1 MSKNFRKKKV
11 IIPNRGVIALD
22 TIDSMKSI
30 GLETIL
36 LHSPEDSNSL
46 AVKMAD
52 LSYKFLSSKLED
64 SYMDREAI
72 IEKTLELNADY
83 IHPGYGFLAE
93 DPEFFRLCE
102 EKNIEVIGPGSR
114 IIKLVHNKIELKTM
128 AEQLGINISKHSPIL
143 KSTLDCESICDD
155 FKLPVII
162 KPVTGLGGK
171 GIKIAYTKEE
181 CIEKCRKS
189 LRSENIRRD
198 GIFAEEYFPE
208 GHHIEIPFIRDVDGN
223 ILFLPEIES
232 SIQRRFQKIFQ
243 ESPSVNINSQIRESL
258 YRDTKK
264 IIEELNYV
272 GLGYSE
278 FIVNDGRVY
287 FSEINPSFQ
296 INTLIPEIHII
307 ANFLKKQFAI
317 STGGKIHGIKG
328 VQIVKPKYCVLL
340 VSLMAEEPDNSF
352 LPSSGIVSDFFKYSS
367 IRNIFKTSL
376 YTGFKVSPLYDPYI
390 GKIVTFAVKRE
401 NAIKDMNNFL
411 NNIIIKGIR
420 TNLTFLKH
428 LLKSSCLHSGDTTIN
443 FLSEKCKYSERK
455 KSDSE
460 TFIAAALLSAFFH
473 IENSKKN
480 YKEKLEK
487 MKQPGFFKRLFGNF

>member
-1 MSKNFRKKKV
+1 MLNNSQKKKV
-11 IIPNRGVIALD
+11 VIPNRGVIALD

-46 AVKMAD
+46 AVKMSD

-93 DPEFFRLCE
+93 DPEFFKLCE

-114 IIKLVHNKIELKTM
+114 VVKLVRNKIELKQT
-128 AEQLGINISKHSPIL
+128 ASGLGIPIVKHSQLIR
-143 KSTLDCESICDD
+143 STLDCESVSEGLNFPI
-155 FKLPVII
+155 II
-162 KPVTGLGGK
+162 KPVNGLGGS
-171 GIKIAYTKEE
+171 GIKTASSKEE
-181 CIEKCRKS
+181 GIEICKKYLKS
-189 LRSENIRRD
+189 DISHRE
-198 GIFAEEYFPE
+198 GIFAEEYFPN
-208 GHHIEIPFIRDVDGN
+208 GHHIEIPFIRDFEGN

-243 ESPSVNINSQIRESL
+243 ESPSVNINAQIRESL
-258 YRDTKK
+258 YQNTKK
-264 IIEELNYV
+264 IIEELNYI

-278 FIVNDGRVY
+278 FIVSEGKAY
-287 FSEINPSFQ
+287 FLEINPSFQ

-317 STGGKIHGIKG
+317 STGETLHNVKG
-328 VQIVKPKYCVLL
+328 THIVKPKYCVML
-340 VSLMAEEPDNSF
+340 VSLMAEEPDNNF
-352 LPSSGIVSDFFKYSS
+352 RPSSGKVTDFFSYSS
-367 IRNIFKTSL
+367 IRNIYKTSL
-376 YTGFKVSPLYDPYI
+376 YSGSKVSPLYDPYI

-411 NNIIIKGIR
+411 NNIVIKGIR
-420 TNLTFLKH
+420 TNITFLKH
-428 LLKSSCLHSGDTTIN
+428 LLKSSNLHSGDTTID
-443 FLSEKCKYSERK
+443 FLSKKCKYSERK
-455 KSDSE
+455 KNDE
-460 TFIAAALLSAFFH
+460 ENLIAATLLSAYFH

-487 MKQPGFFKRLFGNF
+487 MKQPGFFKRIFGNF